1 MDTVISN
8 KYSSV
13 LNELDIEVSKKLEG
27 EYTVDE
33 IISQFKNF
41 FFNKMFLD
49 ITAIKDYKDLTNLQ
63 KLSMSIDMDK
73 VILLLDKD
81 DSISSSE
88 PFLAKLVNMGI
99 YNFTKDQNNLMY
111 LYTNPNVYRDVA
123 YLQKIDTGENNNTT
137 TDSSYSVSNKRI
149 IGIKN
154 ITDSAGATSLIYMLK
169 KVLSSYYSV
178 MALEVDKRDL
188 TYFKDKDTLTVKDDE
203 INNIISKYNS
213 IDIFL
218 LDLNKS
224 NKDYLCT
231 DVLYLVEPSILKLN
245 KLAIINPKII
255 NDIKGKKVSDVELA
269 ESVFGIE
276 PNEAIVHSVLVN
288 YLANQRQGTQSTKTR
303 AEVRGGG
310 RKPWRQKGTGRARQG
325 SIRAPQWIKGGI
337 ALGPKPRSYR
347 YTVNKK
353 ERRLALKS
361 ALSYKVIDKELIIVD
376 DIKFETSKTKEMMN
390 FLKTLNIVNEKV
402 LIVLTE
408 LDENICLSSRN
419 MGNVK
424 VIRTDE
430 VNTLDVVTADKMVIT
445 ASALNKLQEA
455 LSNE

>member
-81 DSISSSE
+81 DSISDSE

-123 YLQKIDTGENNNTT
+123 YLQKIDTGESNNTT
-137 TDSSYSVSNKRI
+137 TDSSHSVSNKRI

-218 LDLNKS
+218 LDLNRS

-255 NDIKGKKVSDVELA
+255 NDIKGKKVVLNKSLLSESEIADFEVETRIKVYYNIPPLNDKKDNSDILSPLLEKLGYIKKS
-269 ESVFGIE
+269 EE
-276 PNEAIVHSVLVN
+276 TE
-288 YLANQRQGTQSTKTR
+288 K
-303 AEVRGGG
+303 
-310 RKPWRQKGTGRARQG
+310 KK
-325 SIRAPQWIKGGI
+325 SIF
-337 ALGPKPRSYR
+337 
-347 YTVNKK
+347 
-353 ERRLALKS
+353 
-361 ALSYKVIDKELIIVD
+361 D
-376 DIKFETSKTKEMMN
+376 
-390 FLKTLNIVNEKV
+390 FLKLK
-402 LIVLTE
+402 
-408 LDENICLSSRN
+408 
-419 MGNVK
+419 
-424 VIRTDE
+424 
-430 VNTLDVVTADKMVIT
+430 
-445 ASALNKLQEA
+445 
-455 LSNE
+455 

>member
-81 DSISSSE
+81 DSISDSE

-137 TDSSYSVSNKRI
+137 TDSSHSVSNKRI

-203 INNIISKYNS
+203 INNIINKYNS

-255 NDIKGKKVSDVELA
+255 NDIKGKKVILNKSLLSESEIADFEVETRIKVYYNIPPLNDKKDNSDILSPLLEKLGYIKKS
-269 ESVFGIE
+269 EE
-276 PNEAIVHSVLVN
+276 TE
-288 YLANQRQGTQSTKTR
+288 K
-303 AEVRGGG
+303 
-310 RKPWRQKGTGRARQG
+310 KK
-325 SIRAPQWIKGGI
+325 SIF
-337 ALGPKPRSYR
+337 
-347 YTVNKK
+347 
-353 ERRLALKS
+353 
-361 ALSYKVIDKELIIVD
+361 D
-376 DIKFETSKTKEMMN
+376 
-390 FLKTLNIVNEKV
+390 FLKLK
-402 LIVLTE
+402 
-408 LDENICLSSRN
+408 
-419 MGNVK
+419 
-424 VIRTDE
+424 
-430 VNTLDVVTADKMVIT
+430 
-445 ASALNKLQEA
+445 
-455 LSNE
+455 

>member
-81 DSISSSE
+81 DSISDSE

-137 TDSSYSVSNKRI
+137 TDSSHSVSNKRI

-178 MALEVDKRDL
+178 MALEVNKRDF
-188 TYFKDKDTLTVKDDE
+188 TYFKDNDALTVKEDE
-203 INNIISKYNS
+203 ISNVMDKYNN

-224 NKDYLCT
+224 NKEYLCT

-255 NDIKGKKVSDVELA
+255 NDIKGKKVVLNKSLLSESEIADFEVETRIKVYYNIPPLNDKKDNSDILSPLLEKLGYIKKS
-269 ESVFGIE
+269 EE
-276 PNEAIVHSVLVN
+276 TE
-288 YLANQRQGTQSTKTR
+288 K
-303 AEVRGGG
+303 
-310 RKPWRQKGTGRARQG
+310 KK
-325 SIRAPQWIKGGI
+325 SIF
-337 ALGPKPRSYR
+337 
-347 YTVNKK
+347 
-353 ERRLALKS
+353 
-361 ALSYKVIDKELIIVD
+361 D
-376 DIKFETSKTKEMMN
+376 
-390 FLKTLNIVNEKV
+390 FLKFK
-402 LIVLTE
+402 
-408 LDENICLSSRN
+408 
-419 MGNVK
+419 
-424 VIRTDE
+424 
-430 VNTLDVVTADKMVIT
+430 
-445 ASALNKLQEA
+445 
-455 LSNE
+455 

>member
-81 DSISSSE
+81 DSISDSE

-137 TDSSYSVSNKRI
+137 TDSSHSVSNKRI

-255 NDIKGKKVSDVELA
+255 NDIKGKKVILNKSLLSESEIADFEVETRIKVYYNIPPLNDKKDNSDILSPLLEKLGYIKKS
-269 ESVFGIE
+269 EE
-276 PNEAIVHSVLVN
+276 
-288 YLANQRQGTQSTKTR
+288 TK
-303 AEVRGGG
+303 
-310 RKPWRQKGTGRARQG
+310 KKK
-325 SIRAPQWIKGGI
+325 SIF
-337 ALGPKPRSYR
+337 
-347 YTVNKK
+347 
-353 ERRLALKS
+353 
-361 ALSYKVIDKELIIVD
+361 D
-376 DIKFETSKTKEMMN
+376 
-390 FLKTLNIVNEKV
+390 FLKFK
-402 LIVLTE
+402 
-408 LDENICLSSRN
+408 
-419 MGNVK
+419 
-424 VIRTDE
+424 
-430 VNTLDVVTADKMVIT
+430 
-445 ASALNKLQEA
+445 
-455 LSNE
+455 

>member
-81 DSISSSE
+81 DSISDSE
-88 PFLAKLVNMGI
+88 LFLAKLVNMGI

-137 TDSSYSVSNKRI
+137 TDSSHSVSNKRI

-169 KVLSSYYSV
+169 KVSSSYYSV

-255 NDIKGKKVSDVELA
+255 NDIKGKKVVLNKSLLSESEIADFEVETRIKVYYNIPPLNDKKDNSDILSPLLEKLGYIKKS
-269 ESVFGIE
+269 EE
-276 PNEAIVHSVLVN
+276 TE
-288 YLANQRQGTQSTKTR
+288 K
-303 AEVRGGG
+303 
-310 RKPWRQKGTGRARQG
+310 KK
-325 SIRAPQWIKGGI
+325 SIF
-337 ALGPKPRSYR
+337 
-347 YTVNKK
+347 
-353 ERRLALKS
+353 
-361 ALSYKVIDKELIIVD
+361 D
-376 DIKFETSKTKEMMN
+376 
-390 FLKTLNIVNEKV
+390 FLKLK
-402 LIVLTE
+402 
-408 LDENICLSSRN
+408 
-419 MGNVK
+419 
-424 VIRTDE
+424 
-430 VNTLDVVTADKMVIT
+430 
-445 ASALNKLQEA
+445 
-455 LSNE
+455 

>member
-81 DSISSSE
+81 DSISDSE

-111 LYTNPNVYRDVA
+111 LYTNPNIYRDVA

-137 TDSSYSVSNKRI
+137 TDSSHSVSNKRI

-203 INNIISKYNS
+203 INNIINKYNS

-255 NDIKGKKVSDVELA
+255 NDIKGKKVVLNKSLLSESEIADFEVETRIKVYYDIPPLNDKKDNSDILSPLLEKLGYIKKS
-269 ESVFGIE
+269 EE
-276 PNEAIVHSVLVN
+276 TE
-288 YLANQRQGTQSTKTR
+288 K
-303 AEVRGGG
+303 
-310 RKPWRQKGTGRARQG
+310 KK
-325 SIRAPQWIKGGI
+325 SIF
-337 ALGPKPRSYR
+337 
-347 YTVNKK
+347 
-353 ERRLALKS
+353 
-361 ALSYKVIDKELIIVD
+361 D
-376 DIKFETSKTKEMMN
+376 
-390 FLKTLNIVNEKV
+390 FLKLK
-402 LIVLTE
+402 
-408 LDENICLSSRN
+408 
-419 MGNVK
+419 
-424 VIRTDE
+424 
-430 VNTLDVVTADKMVIT
+430 
-445 ASALNKLQEA
+445 
-455 LSNE
+455 

>member
-81 DSISSSE
+81 DSISDSE

-99 YNFTKDQNNLMY
+99 YNFTKDKNSLMY

-123 YLQKIDTGENNNTT
+123 YLQKIDTGENNSSTT
-137 TDSSYSVSNKRI
+137 NSSHFVPSRRI

-154 ITDSAGATSLIYMLK
+154 ITDSAGSTSLIYMLK

-255 NDIKGKKVSDVELA
+255 NDIKGKKVVLNKSLLSESEIADFEVETRIKVYYNIPPLNDKKDNSDILSPLLEKLGYIKKS
-269 ESVFGIE
+269 EE
-276 PNEAIVHSVLVN
+276 TE
-288 YLANQRQGTQSTKTR
+288 K
-303 AEVRGGG
+303 
-310 RKPWRQKGTGRARQG
+310 KK
-325 SIRAPQWIKGGI
+325 SIF
-337 ALGPKPRSYR
+337 
-347 YTVNKK
+347 
-353 ERRLALKS
+353 
-361 ALSYKVIDKELIIVD
+361 D
-376 DIKFETSKTKEMMN
+376 
-390 FLKTLNIVNEKV
+390 FLKLK
-402 LIVLTE
+402 
-408 LDENICLSSRN
+408 
-419 MGNVK
+419 
-424 VIRTDE
+424 
-430 VNTLDVVTADKMVIT
+430 
-445 ASALNKLQEA
+445 
-455 LSNE
+455 

>member
-81 DSISSSE
+81 DSISDSE

-111 LYTNPNVYRDVA
+111 LYTNPNIYRDVA

-137 TDSSYSVSNKRI
+137 TDSSHSVSNKRI

-203 INNIISKYNS
+203 INNIINKYNS
-213 IDIFL
+213 IDISL

-255 NDIKGKKVSDVELA
+255 NDIKGKKVVLNKSLLSESEIADFEVETRIKVYYNIPPLNDKKDN
-269 ESVFGIE
+269 S
-276 PNEAIVHSVLVN
+276 NVLSP
-288 YLANQRQGTQSTKTR
+288 LLEK
-303 AEVRGGG
+303 
-310 RKPWRQKGTGRARQG
+310 
-325 SIRAPQWIKGGI
+325 
-337 ALGPKPRSYR
+337 LGYI
-347 YTVNKK
+347 KK
-353 ERRLALKS
+353 EEEQEKKKS
-361 ALSYKVIDKELIIVD
+361 IFD
-376 DIKFETSKTKEMMN
+376 
-390 FLKTLNIVNEKV
+390 FLKLK
-402 LIVLTE
+402 
-408 LDENICLSSRN
+408 
-419 MGNVK
+419 
-424 VIRTDE
+424 
-430 VNTLDVVTADKMVIT
+430 
-445 ASALNKLQEA
+445 
-455 LSNE
+455 

>member
-81 DSISSSE
+81 DSISDSE

-123 YLQKIDTGENNNTT
+123 YLQKIDAGENNNTT
-137 TDSSYSVSNKRI
+137 TDSSHSVSNKRI

-224 NKDYLCT
+224 NKEYLCT

-255 NDIKGKKVSDVELA
+255 NDIKGKKVVLNKSLLSESEIADFEVETRIKVYYNIPPLNDKKDNSDILSPLLEKLGYIKKS
-269 ESVFGIE
+269 EE
-276 PNEAIVHSVLVN
+276 PE
-288 YLANQRQGTQSTKTR
+288 K
-303 AEVRGGG
+303 
-310 RKPWRQKGTGRARQG
+310 KK
-325 SIRAPQWIKGGI
+325 SIF
-337 ALGPKPRSYR
+337 
-347 YTVNKK
+347 
-353 ERRLALKS
+353 
-361 ALSYKVIDKELIIVD
+361 D
-376 DIKFETSKTKEMMN
+376 
-390 FLKTLNIVNEKV
+390 FLKFK
-402 LIVLTE
+402 
-408 LDENICLSSRN
+408 
-419 MGNVK
+419 
-424 VIRTDE
+424 
-430 VNTLDVVTADKMVIT
+430 
-445 ASALNKLQEA
+445 
-455 LSNE
+455 

>member
-1 MDTVISN
+1 MDAVISN

-81 DSISSSE
+81 DSISDSE

-137 TDSSYSVSNKRI
+137 TDSSHSVSNKRI

-224 NKDYLCT
+224 NKEYLCT

-255 NDIKGKKVSDVELA
+255 NDIKGKKVVLNKSLLSESEIADFEVETRIKVYYNIPPLNDKKDNSDILSPLLEKLGYIKKS
-269 ESVFGIE
+269 EE
-276 PNEAIVHSVLVN
+276 TE
-288 YLANQRQGTQSTKTR
+288 K
-303 AEVRGGG
+303 
-310 RKPWRQKGTGRARQG
+310 KK
-325 SIRAPQWIKGGI
+325 SIF
-337 ALGPKPRSYR
+337 
-347 YTVNKK
+347 
-353 ERRLALKS
+353 
-361 ALSYKVIDKELIIVD
+361 D
-376 DIKFETSKTKEMMN
+376 
-390 FLKTLNIVNEKV
+390 FLKFK
-402 LIVLTE
+402 
-408 LDENICLSSRN
+408 
-419 MGNVK
+419 
-424 VIRTDE
+424 
-430 VNTLDVVTADKMVIT
+430 
-445 ASALNKLQEA
+445 
-455 LSNE
+455 

>member
-81 DSISSSE
+81 DSISDSE

-111 LYTNPNVYRDVA
+111 LYTNPNIYRDVA

-137 TDSSYSVSNKRI
+137 TDSSHSVSNKRI

-203 INNIISKYNS
+203 INNIINKYNS

-224 NKDYLCT
+224 NKEYLCT

-255 NDIKGKKVSDVELA
+255 NDIKGKKVVLNKSLLSESEIADFEVETRIKVYYNIPPLNDKKDNSDILSPLLEKLGYIKKS
-269 ESVFGIE
+269 EE
-276 PNEAIVHSVLVN
+276 TE
-288 YLANQRQGTQSTKTR
+288 K
-303 AEVRGGG
+303 
-310 RKPWRQKGTGRARQG
+310 KK
-325 SIRAPQWIKGGI
+325 SIF
-337 ALGPKPRSYR
+337 
-347 YTVNKK
+347 
-353 ERRLALKS
+353 
-361 ALSYKVIDKELIIVD
+361 D
-376 DIKFETSKTKEMMN
+376 
-390 FLKTLNIVNEKV
+390 FLKFK
-402 LIVLTE
+402 
-408 LDENICLSSRN
+408 
-419 MGNVK
+419 
-424 VIRTDE
+424 
-430 VNTLDVVTADKMVIT
+430 
-445 ASALNKLQEA
+445 
-455 LSNE
+455 

>member
-81 DSISSSE
+81 DSISDSE
-88 PFLAKLVNMGI
+88 QFLAKLVNMGI

-137 TDSSYSVSNKRI
+137 TDSSHSVSNKRI

-224 NKDYLCT
+224 NKEYLCT

-255 NDIKGKKVSDVELA
+255 NDIKGKKVVLNKSLLSESEIADFEVETRIKVYYNIPPLNDKKDNSDILSPLLEKLGYIKKS
-269 ESVFGIE
+269 EE
-276 PNEAIVHSVLVN
+276 KE
-288 YLANQRQGTQSTKTR
+288 K
-303 AEVRGGG
+303 
-310 RKPWRQKGTGRARQG
+310 KK
-325 SIRAPQWIKGGI
+325 SIF
-337 ALGPKPRSYR
+337 
-347 YTVNKK
+347 
-353 ERRLALKS
+353 
-361 ALSYKVIDKELIIVD
+361 D
-376 DIKFETSKTKEMMN
+376 
-390 FLKTLNIVNEKV
+390 FLKFK
-402 LIVLTE
+402 
-408 LDENICLSSRN
+408 
-419 MGNVK
+419 
-424 VIRTDE
+424 
-430 VNTLDVVTADKMVIT
+430 
-445 ASALNKLQEA
+445 
-455 LSNE
+455 

>member
-81 DSISSSE
+81 DSISDSE

-137 TDSSYSVSNKRI
+137 TDSSHSVSNKRI

-224 NKDYLCT
+224 NKEFLCT

-255 NDIKGKKVSDVELA
+255 NDIKGKKVV
-269 ESVFGIE
+269 
-276 PNEAIVHSVLVN
+276 
-288 YLANQRQGTQSTKTR
+288 
-303 AEVRGGG
+303 
-310 RKPWRQKGTGRARQG
+310 
-325 SIRAPQWIKGGI
+325 
-337 ALGPKPRSYR
+337 
-347 YTVNKK
+347 
-353 ERRLALKS
+353 
-361 ALSYKVIDKELIIVD
+361 
-376 DIKFETSKTKEMMN
+376 
-390 FLKTLNIVNEKV
+390 
-402 LIVLTE
+402 
-408 LDENICLSSRN
+408 
-419 MGNVK
+419 
-424 VIRTDE
+424 
-430 VNTLDVVTADKMVIT
+430 
-445 ASALNKLQEA
+445 LNKSL
-455 LSNE
+455 LSESEIADFEVETRIKVYYNIPPLNDKKDNSDILSPLLEKLGYI

>member
-81 DSISSSE
+81 DSISDSE

-137 TDSSYSVSNKRI
+137 TDSSHSVSNKRI

-188 TYFKDKDTLTVKDDE
+188 TYFKDKDTLTVKNDE

-224 NKDYLCT
+224 NKEYLCT

-255 NDIKGKKVSDVELA
+255 NDIKGKKVVLNKSLLSESEIADFEVETRIKVYYNIPPLNDKKDNSDILSPLLEKLGYIKKS
-269 ESVFGIE
+269 EE
-276 PNEAIVHSVLVN
+276 TE
-288 YLANQRQGTQSTKTR
+288 K
-303 AEVRGGG
+303 
-310 RKPWRQKGTGRARQG
+310 KK
-325 SIRAPQWIKGGI
+325 SIF
-337 ALGPKPRSYR
+337 
-347 YTVNKK
+347 
-353 ERRLALKS
+353 
-361 ALSYKVIDKELIIVD
+361 D
-376 DIKFETSKTKEMMN
+376 
-390 FLKTLNIVNEKV
+390 FLKLK
-402 LIVLTE
+402 
-408 LDENICLSSRN
+408 
-419 MGNVK
+419 
-424 VIRTDE
+424 
-430 VNTLDVVTADKMVIT
+430 
-445 ASALNKLQEA
+445 
-455 LSNE
+455 

>member
-27 EYTVDE
+27 EYTADE

-49 ITAIKDYKDLTNLQ
+49 ITAIKDYKDLTNLR

-81 DSISSSE
+81 DSISNSE

-111 LYTNPNVYRDVA
+111 LYTNPNIYRDVA

-137 TDSSYSVSNKRI
+137 TDSSHSVSNKRI

-203 INNIISKYNS
+203 INNIINKYNS

-255 NDIKGKKVSDVELA
+255 NDIKGKKVVLNKSLLSESEIADFEVETRIKVYYNIPPLNDKKDNSDILSPLLEKLGYIKKS
-269 ESVFGIE
+269 EE
-276 PNEAIVHSVLVN
+276 TE
-288 YLANQRQGTQSTKTR
+288 K
-303 AEVRGGG
+303 
-310 RKPWRQKGTGRARQG
+310 KK
-325 SIRAPQWIKGGI
+325 SIF
-337 ALGPKPRSYR
+337 
-347 YTVNKK
+347 
-353 ERRLALKS
+353 
-361 ALSYKVIDKELIIVD
+361 D
-376 DIKFETSKTKEMMN
+376 
-390 FLKTLNIVNEKV
+390 FLKLK
-402 LIVLTE
+402 
-408 LDENICLSSRN
+408 
-419 MGNVK
+419 
-424 VIRTDE
+424 
-430 VNTLDVVTADKMVIT
+430 
-445 ASALNKLQEA
+445 
-455 LSNE
+455 

>member
-81 DSISSSE
+81 DSISDSE
-88 PFLAKLVNMGI
+88 QFLAKLVNMGI

-111 LYTNPNVYRDVA
+111 LYTNPNIYRDVA

-137 TDSSYSVSNKRI
+137 TDSSHSVSNKRI

-255 NDIKGKKVSDVELA
+255 NDIKGKKVVLNKSLLSESEIADFEVETRIKVYYNIPPLNDKKDNSDILSPLLEKLGYIKKS
-269 ESVFGIE
+269 EE
-276 PNEAIVHSVLVN
+276 
-288 YLANQRQGTQSTKTR
+288 TK
-303 AEVRGGG
+303 
-310 RKPWRQKGTGRARQG
+310 KKK
-325 SIRAPQWIKGGI
+325 SIF
-337 ALGPKPRSYR
+337 
-347 YTVNKK
+347 
-353 ERRLALKS
+353 
-361 ALSYKVIDKELIIVD
+361 D
-376 DIKFETSKTKEMMN
+376 
-390 FLKTLNIVNEKV
+390 FLKFK
-402 LIVLTE
+402 
-408 LDENICLSSRN
+408 
-419 MGNVK
+419 
-424 VIRTDE
+424 
-430 VNTLDVVTADKMVIT
+430 
-445 ASALNKLQEA
+445 
-455 LSNE
+455 

>member
-8 KYSSV
+8 KYSNV

-81 DSISSSE
+81 DSISDSE

-123 YLQKIDTGENNNTT
+123 YLQKIDAGENNNTT
-137 TDSSYSVSNKRI
+137 TDSSHSVSNKRI

-255 NDIKGKKVSDVELA
+255 NDIKGKKVVLNKSLLSESEIADFEVETRIKVYYNIPPLNDKKDNSDILSPLLEKLGYIKKS
-269 ESVFGIE
+269 EE
-276 PNEAIVHSVLVN
+276 TE
-288 YLANQRQGTQSTKTR
+288 K
-303 AEVRGGG
+303 
-310 RKPWRQKGTGRARQG
+310 KK
-325 SIRAPQWIKGGI
+325 SIF
-337 ALGPKPRSYR
+337 
-347 YTVNKK
+347 
-353 ERRLALKS
+353 
-361 ALSYKVIDKELIIVD
+361 D
-376 DIKFETSKTKEMMN
+376 
-390 FLKTLNIVNEKV
+390 FLKLK
-402 LIVLTE
+402 
-408 LDENICLSSRN
+408 
-419 MGNVK
+419 
-424 VIRTDE
+424 
-430 VNTLDVVTADKMVIT
+430 
-445 ASALNKLQEA
+445 
-455 LSNE
+455 

>member
-33 IISQFKNF
+33 IISQFKNL

-81 DSISSSE
+81 DSISDSE
-88 PFLAKLVNMGI
+88 SFLAKLVNMGI

-111 LYTNPNVYRDVA
+111 LYTNPNIYRDVA
-123 YLQKIDTGENNNTT
+123 YLQKIVPEDNGNT
-137 TDSSYSVSNKRI
+137 TDSSHLIPNRRV

-154 ITDSAGATSLIYMLK
+154 ITDSAGSTSLIYMLK

-178 MALEVDKRDL
+178 MVLEVNKRDF

-224 NKDYLCT
+224 NKEYLCT

-255 NDIKGKKVSDVELA
+255 NDIKGKKVVLNKSLLSESEIADFEVETRIKVYYNIPPLNDKKDNSDILSPLLEKLGYIKKS
-269 ESVFGIE
+269 EE
-276 PNEAIVHSVLVN
+276 TE
-288 YLANQRQGTQSTKTR
+288 K
-303 AEVRGGG
+303 
-310 RKPWRQKGTGRARQG
+310 KK
-325 SIRAPQWIKGGI
+325 SIF
-337 ALGPKPRSYR
+337 
-347 YTVNKK
+347 
-353 ERRLALKS
+353 
-361 ALSYKVIDKELIIVD
+361 D
-376 DIKFETSKTKEMMN
+376 
-390 FLKTLNIVNEKV
+390 FLKFK
-402 LIVLTE
+402 
-408 LDENICLSSRN
+408 
-419 MGNVK
+419 
-424 VIRTDE
+424 
-430 VNTLDVVTADKMVIT
+430 
-445 ASALNKLQEA
+445 
-455 LSNE
+455 

>member
-81 DSISSSE
+81 DSISDSE

-123 YLQKIDTGENNNTT
+123 YLQKIEPNENNTT
-137 TDSSYSVSNKRI
+137 NDFSHSVPNKRI

-169 KVLSSYYSV
+169 KVLSNYYNV
-178 MALEVDKRDL
+178 MALEVDKRDF

-224 NKDYLCT
+224 NKEYLCT

-245 KLAIINPKII
+245 KLAMINPKII
-255 NDIKGKKVSDVELA
+255 NDIKGKKVVLNKSLLSEPEIADFEVETRIKVYYNIPPLNDKKDNSDVLSPLLEKLGYIKKS
-269 ESVFGIE
+269 EE
-276 PNEAIVHSVLVN
+276 TE
-288 YLANQRQGTQSTKTR
+288 K
-303 AEVRGGG
+303 
-310 RKPWRQKGTGRARQG
+310 KK
-325 SIRAPQWIKGGI
+325 SIF
-337 ALGPKPRSYR
+337 
-347 YTVNKK
+347 
-353 ERRLALKS
+353 
-361 ALSYKVIDKELIIVD
+361 D
-376 DIKFETSKTKEMMN
+376 
-390 FLKTLNIVNEKV
+390 FLKLK
-402 LIVLTE
+402 
-408 LDENICLSSRN
+408 
-419 MGNVK
+419 
-424 VIRTDE
+424 
-430 VNTLDVVTADKMVIT
+430 
-445 ASALNKLQEA
+445 
-455 LSNE
+455 

>member
-81 DSISSSE
+81 DSISDSE
-88 PFLAKLVNMGI
+88 QFLAKLVNMGI

-123 YLQKIDTGENNNTT
+123 YLQKIVPEDNGNT
-137 TDSSYSVSNKRI
+137 TDSSHLIPNRRV

-154 ITDSAGATSLIYMLK
+154 ITDSAGSTSLIYMLK

-178 MALEVDKRDL
+178 MVLEVNKRDF
-188 TYFKDKDTLTVKDDE
+188 TYFKDNDALTVKEDE
-203 INNIISKYNS
+203 ISNVMDKYNN

-224 NKDYLCT
+224 NKEYLCT

-255 NDIKGKKVSDVELA
+255 NDIKGKKVVLNKSILSESEIADFEVETRIKVYYNIPPLNDKKDNSDILSPLLEKLGYIKKS
-269 ESVFGIE
+269 EE
-276 PNEAIVHSVLVN
+276 TE
-288 YLANQRQGTQSTKTR
+288 K
-303 AEVRGGG
+303 
-310 RKPWRQKGTGRARQG
+310 KK
-325 SIRAPQWIKGGI
+325 SIF
-337 ALGPKPRSYR
+337 
-347 YTVNKK
+347 
-353 ERRLALKS
+353 
-361 ALSYKVIDKELIIVD
+361 D
-376 DIKFETSKTKEMMN
+376 
-390 FLKTLNIVNEKV
+390 FLKLK
-402 LIVLTE
+402 
-408 LDENICLSSRN
+408 
-419 MGNVK
+419 
-424 VIRTDE
+424 
-430 VNTLDVVTADKMVIT
+430 
-445 ASALNKLQEA
+445 
-455 LSNE
+455 

>member
-81 DSISSSE
+81 DSISDSE

-137 TDSSYSVSNKRI
+137 TDSSHSVSNKRI

-255 NDIKGKKVSDVELA
+255 NDIKGKKVVLNKSLLSESEIADFEVETKIKVYYNIPPLNDKKDNSDILSPLLEKLGYIKKS
-269 ESVFGIE
+269 EE
-276 PNEAIVHSVLVN
+276 TE
-288 YLANQRQGTQSTKTR
+288 K
-303 AEVRGGG
+303 
-310 RKPWRQKGTGRARQG
+310 KK
-325 SIRAPQWIKGGI
+325 SIF
-337 ALGPKPRSYR
+337 
-347 YTVNKK
+347 
-353 ERRLALKS
+353 
-361 ALSYKVIDKELIIVD
+361 D
-376 DIKFETSKTKEMMN
+376 
-390 FLKTLNIVNEKV
+390 FLKLK
-402 LIVLTE
+402 
-408 LDENICLSSRN
+408 
-419 MGNVK
+419 
-424 VIRTDE
+424 
-430 VNTLDVVTADKMVIT
+430 
-445 ASALNKLQEA
+445 
-455 LSNE
+455 

>member
-81 DSISSSE
+81 DSISDSE

-111 LYTNPNVYRDVA
+111 LYTNPNIYRDVA

-137 TDSSYSVSNKRI
+137 TDSSHSVSNKRI

-255 NDIKGKKVSDVELA
+255 NDIKGKKVVLNKSLLSESEIADFEVETRIKVYYNIPPLNDKKDNSDILSPLLEKLGYIKKS
-269 ESVFGIE
+269 EE
-276 PNEAIVHSVLVN
+276 
-288 YLANQRQGTQSTKTR
+288 TK
-303 AEVRGGG
+303 
-310 RKPWRQKGTGRARQG
+310 KKK
-325 SIRAPQWIKGGI
+325 SIF
-337 ALGPKPRSYR
+337 
-347 YTVNKK
+347 
-353 ERRLALKS
+353 
-361 ALSYKVIDKELIIVD
+361 D
-376 DIKFETSKTKEMMN
+376 
-390 FLKTLNIVNEKV
+390 FLKFK
-402 LIVLTE
+402 
-408 LDENICLSSRN
+408 
-419 MGNVK
+419 
-424 VIRTDE
+424 
-430 VNTLDVVTADKMVIT
+430 
-445 ASALNKLQEA
+445 
-455 LSNE
+455 

>member
-81 DSISSSE
+81 DSISDSE
-88 PFLAKLVNMGI
+88 QFLAKLVNMGI

-137 TDSSYSVSNKRI
+137 TDSSHSVSNKRI

-224 NKDYLCT
+224 NKEYLCT

-255 NDIKGKKVSDVELA
+255 NDIKGKKVVLNKSLLSESEIADFEVETRIKVYYNIPPLNDKKDN
-269 ESVFGIE
+269 S
-276 PNEAIVHSVLVN
+276 NVLSP
-288 YLANQRQGTQSTKTR
+288 LLEK
-303 AEVRGGG
+303 
-310 RKPWRQKGTGRARQG
+310 
-325 SIRAPQWIKGGI
+325 
-337 ALGPKPRSYR
+337 LGYI
-347 YTVNKK
+347 KK
-353 ERRLALKS
+353 EEEQEKKKS
-361 ALSYKVIDKELIIVD
+361 IFD
-376 DIKFETSKTKEMMN
+376 
-390 FLKTLNIVNEKV
+390 FLKLK
-402 LIVLTE
+402 
-408 LDENICLSSRN
+408 
-419 MGNVK
+419 
-424 VIRTDE
+424 
-430 VNTLDVVTADKMVIT
+430 
-445 ASALNKLQEA
+445 
-455 LSNE
+455 

>member
-1 MDTVISN
+1 MDAVISN

-255 NDIKGKKVSDVELA
+255 NDIKGKKVVLNKSLLSESEIADFEVETRIKVYYNIPPLNDKKDNSDILSPLLEKLGYIKKS
-269 ESVFGIE
+269 EE
-276 PNEAIVHSVLVN
+276 
-288 YLANQRQGTQSTKTR
+288 TK
-303 AEVRGGG
+303 
-310 RKPWRQKGTGRARQG
+310 KKK
-325 SIRAPQWIKGGI
+325 SIF
-337 ALGPKPRSYR
+337 
-347 YTVNKK
+347 
-353 ERRLALKS
+353 
-361 ALSYKVIDKELIIVD
+361 D
-376 DIKFETSKTKEMMN
+376 
-390 FLKTLNIVNEKV
+390 FLKFK
-402 LIVLTE
+402 
-408 LDENICLSSRN
+408 
-419 MGNVK
+419 
-424 VIRTDE
+424 
-430 VNTLDVVTADKMVIT
+430 
-445 ASALNKLQEA
+445 
-455 LSNE
+455 

>member
-81 DSISSSE
+81 DSISDSE

-111 LYTNPNVYRDVA
+111 LYTNPNIYRDVA

-137 TDSSYSVSNKRI
+137 TDSSHSVSNKRI

-203 INNIISKYNS
+203 INNIINKYNS

-255 NDIKGKKVSDVELA
+255 NDIKGKKVVLNKSLLSESEIADFEVETRIKVYYNIPPLNDKKDNSDILSPLLEKL
-269 ESVFGIE
+269 GYIK
-276 PNEAIVHSVLVN
+276 
-288 YLANQRQGTQSTKTR
+288 KT
-303 AEVRGGG
+303 EETE
-310 RKPWRQKGTGRARQG
+310 KKK
-325 SIRAPQWIKGGI
+325 SIF
-337 ALGPKPRSYR
+337 
-347 YTVNKK
+347 
-353 ERRLALKS
+353 
-361 ALSYKVIDKELIIVD
+361 D
-376 DIKFETSKTKEMMN
+376 
-390 FLKTLNIVNEKV
+390 FLKLK
-402 LIVLTE
+402 
-408 LDENICLSSRN
+408 
-419 MGNVK
+419 
-424 VIRTDE
+424 
-430 VNTLDVVTADKMVIT
+430 
-445 ASALNKLQEA
+445 
-455 LSNE
+455 

>member
-81 DSISSSE
+81 DSISDSE

-137 TDSSYSVSNKRI
+137 TDSSHSVSNKRI

-154 ITDSAGATSLIYMLK
+154 ITASAGATSLIYMLK

-224 NKDYLCT
+224 NKEYLCT

-255 NDIKGKKVSDVELA
+255 NDIKGKKVVLNKSLLSESEIADFEVETRIKVYYNIPPLNDKKDNSDILSPLLEKLGYIKKS
-269 ESVFGIE
+269 EE
-276 PNEAIVHSVLVN
+276 TE
-288 YLANQRQGTQSTKTR
+288 K
-303 AEVRGGG
+303 
-310 RKPWRQKGTGRARQG
+310 KK
-325 SIRAPQWIKGGI
+325 SIF
-337 ALGPKPRSYR
+337 
-347 YTVNKK
+347 
-353 ERRLALKS
+353 
-361 ALSYKVIDKELIIVD
+361 D
-376 DIKFETSKTKEMMN
+376 
-390 FLKTLNIVNEKV
+390 FLKLK
-402 LIVLTE
+402 
-408 LDENICLSSRN
+408 
-419 MGNVK
+419 
-424 VIRTDE
+424 
-430 VNTLDVVTADKMVIT
+430 
-445 ASALNKLQEA
+445 
-455 LSNE
+455 

>member
-8 KYSSV
+8 KYSSI

-81 DSISSSE
+81 DSISDSE

-111 LYTNPNVYRDVA
+111 LYTNPNIYRDVA

-137 TDSSYSVSNKRI
+137 TDSSHSVSNKRI

-203 INNIISKYNS
+203 INNIINKYNS

-255 NDIKGKKVSDVELA
+255 NDIKGKKVV
-269 ESVFGIE
+269 
-276 PNEAIVHSVLVN
+276 
-288 YLANQRQGTQSTKTR
+288 
-303 AEVRGGG
+303 
-310 RKPWRQKGTGRARQG
+310 
-325 SIRAPQWIKGGI
+325 
-337 ALGPKPRSYR
+337 
-347 YTVNKK
+347 
-353 ERRLALKS
+353 
-361 ALSYKVIDKELIIVD
+361 
-376 DIKFETSKTKEMMN
+376 
-390 FLKTLNIVNEKV
+390 
-402 LIVLTE
+402 
-408 LDENICLSSRN
+408 
-419 MGNVK
+419 
-424 VIRTDE
+424 
-430 VNTLDVVTADKMVIT
+430 
-445 ASALNKLQEA
+445 LNKSL
-455 LSNE
+455 LSESEIADFEVETRIKVYYNIPPLNDKKDNSDILSPL

>member
-81 DSISSSE
+81 DSISDSE

-137 TDSSYSVSNKRI
+137 TDSSHSVSNKRI

-224 NKDYLCT
+224 NKNYLCT

-255 NDIKGKKVSDVELA
+255 NDIKGKKVVLNKSLLSESEIADFEVETRIKVYYNIPPLNDKKDNSDILSPLLEKLGYIKKS
-269 ESVFGIE
+269 EE
-276 PNEAIVHSVLVN
+276 TE
-288 YLANQRQGTQSTKTR
+288 K
-303 AEVRGGG
+303 
-310 RKPWRQKGTGRARQG
+310 KK
-325 SIRAPQWIKGGI
+325 SIF
-337 ALGPKPRSYR
+337 
-347 YTVNKK
+347 
-353 ERRLALKS
+353 
-361 ALSYKVIDKELIIVD
+361 D
-376 DIKFETSKTKEMMN
+376 
-390 FLKTLNIVNEKV
+390 FLKLK
-402 LIVLTE
+402 
-408 LDENICLSSRN
+408 
-419 MGNVK
+419 
-424 VIRTDE
+424 
-430 VNTLDVVTADKMVIT
+430 
-445 ASALNKLQEA
+445 
-455 LSNE
+455 

>member
-123 YLQKIDTGENNNTT
+123 YLQKIVPEDNGNT
-137 TDSSYSVSNKRI
+137 TDSSHLIPNRRV

-154 ITDSAGATSLIYMLK
+154 ITDSAGSTSLIYMLK

-178 MALEVDKRDL
+178 MVLEVNKRDF
-188 TYFKDKDTLTVKDDE
+188 TYFKDNDALTVKEDE
-203 INNIISKYNS
+203 ISNVMDKYNN

-231 DVLYLVEPSILKLN
+231 DVLYLIEPSILKLN
-245 KLAIINPKII
+245 KLAMLNPKLI
-255 NDIKGKKVSDVELA
+255 NDIKGKMVVLNK
-269 ESVFGIE
+269 
-276 PNEAIVHSVLVN
+276 SVLSKSEQ
-288 YLANQRQGTQSTKTR
+288 ADF
-303 AEVRGGG
+303 EVE
-310 RKPWRQKGTGRARQG
+310 TG
-325 SIRAPQWIKGGI
+325 IKVFYNI
-337 ALGPKPRSYR
+337 PPLNDKKDNSDILLPLLEKLGYI
-347 YTVNKK
+347 KK
-353 ERRLALKS
+353 EEEQEKKKS
-361 ALSYKVIDKELIIVD
+361 IFD
-376 DIKFETSKTKEMMN
+376 
-390 FLKTLNIVNEKV
+390 FLKFK
-402 LIVLTE
+402 
-408 LDENICLSSRN
+408 
-419 MGNVK
+419 
-424 VIRTDE
+424 
-430 VNTLDVVTADKMVIT
+430 
-445 ASALNKLQEA
+445 
-455 LSNE
+455 

>member
-81 DSISSSE
+81 DSISDSE

-99 YNFTKDQNNLMY
+99 YNFTKDQNNLKY

-137 TDSSYSVSNKRI
+137 TDSSHSVSNKRI

-224 NKDYLCT
+224 NKEYLCT

-255 NDIKGKKVSDVELA
+255 NDIKGKKVVLNKSLLSESEIADFEVETRIKVYYNIPPLNDKKDNSDILSPLLEKLGYIKKS
-269 ESVFGIE
+269 EE
-276 PNEAIVHSVLVN
+276 TE
-288 YLANQRQGTQSTKTR
+288 K
-303 AEVRGGG
+303 
-310 RKPWRQKGTGRARQG
+310 KK
-325 SIRAPQWIKGGI
+325 SIF
-337 ALGPKPRSYR
+337 
-347 YTVNKK
+347 
-353 ERRLALKS
+353 
-361 ALSYKVIDKELIIVD
+361 D
-376 DIKFETSKTKEMMN
+376 
-390 FLKTLNIVNEKV
+390 FLKLK
-402 LIVLTE
+402 
-408 LDENICLSSRN
+408 
-419 MGNVK
+419 
-424 VIRTDE
+424 
-430 VNTLDVVTADKMVIT
+430 
-445 ASALNKLQEA
+445 
-455 LSNE
+455 

>member
-81 DSISSSE
+81 DSISNSE

-111 LYTNPNVYRDVA
+111 LYTNPNIYRDVA

-137 TDSSYSVSNKRI
+137 TDSSHSVSNKRI

-203 INNIISKYNS
+203 INNIINKYNS

-245 KLAIINPKII
+245 KLAMLNPKLI
-255 NDIKGKKVSDVELA
+255 NDIKGKMVVLNKSLLSESEIADFEVETRIKVYYNIPPLNDKKDNSDILSPLLEKLGYIKKS
-269 ESVFGIE
+269 EE
-276 PNEAIVHSVLVN
+276 TE
-288 YLANQRQGTQSTKTR
+288 K
-303 AEVRGGG
+303 
-310 RKPWRQKGTGRARQG
+310 KK
-325 SIRAPQWIKGGI
+325 SIF
-337 ALGPKPRSYR
+337 
-347 YTVNKK
+347 
-353 ERRLALKS
+353 
-361 ALSYKVIDKELIIVD
+361 D
-376 DIKFETSKTKEMMN
+376 
-390 FLKTLNIVNEKV
+390 FLKLK
-402 LIVLTE
+402 
-408 LDENICLSSRN
+408 
-419 MGNVK
+419 
-424 VIRTDE
+424 
-430 VNTLDVVTADKMVIT
+430 
-445 ASALNKLQEA
+445 
-455 LSNE
+455 

>member
-81 DSISSSE
+81 DSISDSE

-137 TDSSYSVSNKRI
+137 TDSSHSVSNKRI

-224 NKDYLCT
+224 NKEYLCT

-255 NDIKGKKVSDVELA
+255 NDIKGKKVV
-269 ESVFGIE
+269 
-276 PNEAIVHSVLVN
+276 
-288 YLANQRQGTQSTKTR
+288 
-303 AEVRGGG
+303 
-310 RKPWRQKGTGRARQG
+310 
-325 SIRAPQWIKGGI
+325 
-337 ALGPKPRSYR
+337 
-347 YTVNKK
+347 
-353 ERRLALKS
+353 
-361 ALSYKVIDKELIIVD
+361 
-376 DIKFETSKTKEMMN
+376 
-390 FLKTLNIVNEKV
+390 
-402 LIVLTE
+402 
-408 LDENICLSSRN
+408 
-419 MGNVK
+419 
-424 VIRTDE
+424 
-430 VNTLDVVTADKMVIT
+430 
-445 ASALNKLQEA
+445 LNKSL
-455 LSNE
+455 LSESEIADFEVETRIKV

>member
-81 DSISSSE
+81 DSISDSE

-111 LYTNPNVYRDVA
+111 LYTNPNIYRDVA

-137 TDSSYSVSNKRI
+137 TDSSHSVSNKRI

-203 INNIISKYNS
+203 INNIVSKYNS

-224 NKDYLCT
+224 NKEYLCT

-255 NDIKGKKVSDVELA
+255 NDIKGKKVVLNKSLLSESEIADFEVETRIKVYYNIPPLNDKKDNSDILSPLLEKLGYIKKS
-269 ESVFGIE
+269 EE
-276 PNEAIVHSVLVN
+276 TE
-288 YLANQRQGTQSTKTR
+288 K
-303 AEVRGGG
+303 
-310 RKPWRQKGTGRARQG
+310 KK
-325 SIRAPQWIKGGI
+325 SIF
-337 ALGPKPRSYR
+337 
-347 YTVNKK
+347 
-353 ERRLALKS
+353 
-361 ALSYKVIDKELIIVD
+361 D
-376 DIKFETSKTKEMMN
+376 
-390 FLKTLNIVNEKV
+390 FLKFK
-402 LIVLTE
+402 
-408 LDENICLSSRN
+408 
-419 MGNVK
+419 
-424 VIRTDE
+424 
-430 VNTLDVVTADKMVIT
+430 
-445 ASALNKLQEA
+445 
-455 LSNE
+455 

>member
-81 DSISSSE
+81 DSISDSE

-137 TDSSYSVSNKRI
+137 TDSSHSVSNKRI

-224 NKDYLCT
+224 NKEYLCT

-255 NDIKGKKVSDVELA
+255 NDIKGKKVVLNKSLLSGSEIADFEVETRIKVYYNIPPLNDKKDNSDILSPLLEKLGYIKKS
-269 ESVFGIE
+269 EE
-276 PNEAIVHSVLVN
+276 TE
-288 YLANQRQGTQSTKTR
+288 K
-303 AEVRGGG
+303 
-310 RKPWRQKGTGRARQG
+310 KK
-325 SIRAPQWIKGGI
+325 SIF
-337 ALGPKPRSYR
+337 
-347 YTVNKK
+347 
-353 ERRLALKS
+353 
-361 ALSYKVIDKELIIVD
+361 D
-376 DIKFETSKTKEMMN
+376 
-390 FLKTLNIVNEKV
+390 FLKLK
-402 LIVLTE
+402 
-408 LDENICLSSRN
+408 
-419 MGNVK
+419 
-424 VIRTDE
+424 
-430 VNTLDVVTADKMVIT
+430 
-445 ASALNKLQEA
+445 
-455 LSNE
+455 